1 MEPEDDFDAVFGEP
15 TNPVD
20 TAPEPAVDTTAAPTA
35 APVDNAA
42 DDAPITT
49 ADTPVDAPGDTP
61 VDAPADAPVDVP
73 VDTAPAPAPQPAQV
87 IDPVALAEA
96 MADAQERRQ
105 RAAAP
110 APVADAPRAA
120 TMDDFLDDKAKA
132 SIALFK
138 SEWAEVEAPVNALIN
153 AALQAQAVNMQRE
166 FQQVMQQRLAPVE
179 SVAAQSQEA
188 MYWQTVQAAH
198 PDFQEAAAALPAWI
212 QKQPAILRPTLE
224 RVYNGGTAVEVVELL
239 SAYKQ
244 AIGSTGAAPA
254 TPASSA
260 AQVTPRVAAVD
271 KAVLAATLAP
281 PAAQRST
288 KQTSRD
294 PNDVEGSFMEAFG

>member
-1 MEPEDDFDAVFGEP
+1 MEPEDDFDAAFGEP
-15 TNPVD
+15 SAQADDTPETVEATADPV
-20 TAPEPAVDTTAAPTA
+20 EPVE
-35 APVDNAA
+35 PVEAA
-42 DDAPITT
+42 DEPVEAVEA
-49 ADTPVDAPGDTP
+49 ADPVEAQADP
-61 VDAPADAPVDVP
+61 VEPVQVEQ
-73 VDTAPAPAPQPAQV
+73 AAPAPQPAQV

-166 FQQVMQQRLAPVE
+166 FQQVMQQRMAPVE

-188 MYWQTVQAAH
+188 MYWQTVQQAH

-294 PNDVEGSFMEAFG
+294 PNDADGSFMEAFG

>member
-1 MEPEDDFDAVFGEP
+1 MEPEDDFDAAFGEP
-15 TNPVD
+15 SAQADDTPETVEATADPV
-20 TAPEPAVDTTAAPTA
+20 EPVEPVEAADEPVEAVETIEPVEAQADPVEHAQVEQLADVATPAAP
-35 APVDNAA
+35 
-42 DDAPITT
+42 
-49 ADTPVDAPGDTP
+49 
-61 VDAPADAPVDVP
+61 
-73 VDTAPAPAPQPAQV
+73 V

-198 PDFQEAAAALPAWI
+198 PDFKEAAAALPAWI

-244 AIGSTGAAPA
+244 AIGSTGAAPV

-294 PNDVEGSFMEAFG
+294 PNDADGSFMEAFG

>member
-1 MEPEDDFDAVFGEP
+1 MEPEDDFDAAFGEP
-15 TNPVD
+15 SAQADDTPETVEATADPV
-20 TAPEPAVDTTAAPTA
+20 EPVE
-35 APVDNAA
+35 PVEAA
-42 DDAPITT
+42 DEPVEAVEA
-49 ADTPVDAPGDTP
+49 ADPVEAQADP
-61 VDAPADAPVDVP
+61 VEPVQVEQ
-73 VDTAPAPAPQPAQV
+73 PAPAPQPAQV

-244 AIGSTGAAPA
+244 AIGSTGAAPV

>member
-1 MEPEDDFDAVFGEP
+1 MEPEDDFDAAFGEP
-15 TNPVD
+15 S
-20 TAPEPAVDTTAAPTA
+20 AQA
-35 APVDNAA
+35 
-42 DDAPITT
+42 
-49 ADTPVDAPGDTP
+49 GDTP
-61 VDAPADAPVDVP
+61 ETVEATADPVEPVEPVEAADEPVEAVEAAEPVEVQADTVEPEQVEQPAAVAAPAAP
-73 VDTAPAPAPQPAQV
+73 V

-105 RAAAP
+105 RAATP
-110 APVADAPRAA
+110 APVVDAPRAA

-244 AIGSTGAAPA
+244 AIGSTGAAPV

>member
-1 MEPEDDFDAVFGEP
+1 MEPEDDFDAAFGEP
-15 TNPVD
+15 SAQADDTPETVEATADPV
-20 TAPEPAVDTTAAPTA
+20 EPVE
-35 APVDNAA
+35 PVEAA
-42 DDAPITT
+42 DEPVEAVEA
-49 ADTPVDAPGDTP
+49 ADPVEAQADP
-61 VDAPADAPVDVP
+61 VEPVQVEQ
-73 VDTAPAPAPQPAQV
+73 PAPAPQPAQV

>member
-1 MEPEDDFDAVFGEP
+1 MEPEDDFDAAFGEP
-15 TNPVD
+15 SAQVD
-20 TAPEPAVDTTAAPTA
+20 DTPEPVEAAADPVEPAEPVEAADEPVEAVEAAEPVEAQADPVEPVQVEQPAAVAAPTA
-35 APVDNAA
+35 P
-42 DDAPITT
+42 
-49 ADTPVDAPGDTP
+49 
-61 VDAPADAPVDVP
+61 
-73 VDTAPAPAPQPAQV
+73 V

-120 TMDDFLDDKAKA
+120 TADDFLDDKGRA
-132 SIALFK
+132 SVALLAT
-138 SEWAEVEAPVNALIN
+138 EWAEVAGPVNTII
-153 AALQAQAVNMQRE
+153 AAELKAQAENLRRE
-166 FQQVMQQRLAPVE
+166 FRQEMNQRVAPME

-244 AIGSTGAAPA
+244 AIGSTGAAPV

>member
-15 TNPVD
+15 SAQADDTPETVEATADPVEHAEPVEAAD
-20 TAPEPAVDTTAAPTA
+20 EPVETVEAAEPVEAQADPVEPAQVEQPAA
-35 APVDNAA
+35 V
-42 DDAPITT
+42 
-49 ADTPVDAPGDTP
+49 
-61 VDAPADAPVDVP
+61 
-73 VDTAPAPAPQPAQV
+73 TAPAAPV

-244 AIGSTGAAPA
+244 AIGSTGAAPV

>member
-1 MEPEDDFDAVFGEP
+1 MEPEDDFDAAFGEP
-15 TNPVD
+15 SAQADD
-20 TAPEPAVDTTAAPTA
+20 TPEPVEA
-35 APVDNAA
+35 AA
-42 DDAPITT
+42 DPVEPAEPVEA
-49 ADTPVDAPGDTP
+49 ADEPVEAVEAADP
-61 VDAPADAPVDVP
+61 VEAQADPVEP
-73 VDTAPAPAPQPAQV
+73 VQVEQPAPAPQPAQV

>member
-1 MEPEDDFDAVFGEP
+1 MEQEDDFDAVFGEP
-15 TNPVD
+15 SEPVEA
-20 TAPEPAVDTTAAPTA
+20 APETVEATADPVEPVEPVEAADEPVEAVEAAEPVEAQADPVEPVQVEQPAAVAAPTA
-35 APVDNAA
+35 P
-42 DDAPITT
+42 
-49 ADTPVDAPGDTP
+49 
-61 VDAPADAPVDVP
+61 
-73 VDTAPAPAPQPAQV
+73 V

-244 AIGSTGAAPA
+244 AIGSTGAAPV

>member
-1 MEPEDDFDAVFGEP
+1 MEPEDDFDAAFGEP
-15 TNPVD
+15 SAQVDDTPETVEATADPV
-20 TAPEPAVDTTAAPTA
+20 EPVE
-35 APVDNAA
+35 PVEAA
-42 DDAPITT
+42 DEPVEAVEA
-49 ADTPVDAPGDTP
+49 ADPVEAQADP
-61 VDAPADAPVDVP
+61 VEPVQVEQ
-73 VDTAPAPAPQPAQV
+73 PAPAPQPAQV

-198 PDFQEAAAALPAWI
+198 PDFREAAAALPAWI

-294 PNDVEGSFMEAFG
+294 PNDADGSFMEAFG

>member
-1 MEPEDDFDAVFGEP
+1 MEPEDDFDAAFGEP
-15 TNPVD
+15 SEPVEAVLETVEA
-20 TAPEPAVDTTAAPTA
+20 TADPVEPAEPVEAADEPVEAVEAAEPVEAQA
-35 APVDNAA
+35 APVEAA
-42 DDAPITT
+42 Q
-49 ADTPVDAPGDTP
+49 VE
-61 VDAPADAPVDVP
+61 
-73 VDTAPAPAPQPAQV
+73 QPAAVAAPSAPV

-120 TMDDFLDDKAKA
+120 TVDDFLDDKAKA

-244 AIGSTGAAPA
+244 AIGSTGAAPV

>member
-1 MEPEDDFDAVFGEP
+1 MNQANDFDAAFGEP
-15 TNPVD
+15 TDLVDTDLEPVEAAADPVEPAESVEPVEALADPVEAADPVEVADPVEPVIDLAD
-20 TAPEPAVDTTAAPTA
+20 TAPVAVAPAAP
-35 APVDNAA
+35 
-42 DDAPITT
+42 
-49 ADTPVDAPGDTP
+49 
-61 VDAPADAPVDVP
+61 
-73 VDTAPAPAPQPAQV
+73 V

-110 APVADAPRAA
+110 APVADVPRAA
-120 TMDDFLDDKAKA
+120 SIDDFLDDKAKA

-244 AIGSTGAAPA
+244 AIGSTGAAPV

-294 PNDVEGSFMEAFG
+294 PNDADGSFMEAFG

>member
-1 MEPEDDFDAVFGEP
+1 MEPEDDFDAAFGEP
-15 TNPVD
+15 SAQADDTPETVEATADPV
-20 TAPEPAVDTTAAPTA
+20 EPVE
-35 APVDNAA
+35 PVEAA
-42 DDAPITT
+42 DEPVEAVEA
-49 ADTPVDAPGDTP
+49 ADPVEAQADP
-61 VDAPADAPVDVP
+61 VEPVQVEQ
-73 VDTAPAPAPQPAQV
+73 PAPAPQPAQV

-105 RAAAP
+105 RATAP

-294 PNDVEGSFMEAFG
+294 PNDADGSFMEAFG

>member
-1 MEPEDDFDAVFGEP
+1 MEPEDDFDAAFGEP
-15 TNPVD
+15 SAQADDTPETVEATADPV
-20 TAPEPAVDTTAAPTA
+20 EPVEPVEAADEPVEAVEAAEPVEAQADPVEPVQVEQPAAVAAPTA
-35 APVDNAA
+35 P
-42 DDAPITT
+42 
-49 ADTPVDAPGDTP
+49 
-61 VDAPADAPVDVP
+61 
-73 VDTAPAPAPQPAQV
+73 V

-244 AIGSTGAAPA
+244 AIGSTGAAPV

>member
-1 MEPEDDFDAVFGEP
+1 MEQEDDFDAVFGEP
-15 TNPVD
+15 SEPVEA
-20 TAPEPAVDTTAAPTA
+20 APETVEATADPVEPAEPVEAQAEPVEAVETIEPVEAQADPVEPAQVEQPADVATPAAP
-35 APVDNAA
+35 
-42 DDAPITT
+42 
-49 ADTPVDAPGDTP
+49 
-61 VDAPADAPVDVP
+61 
-73 VDTAPAPAPQPAQV
+73 V

-120 TMDDFLDDKAKA
+120 TADDFLDDKAKA

-244 AIGSTGAAPA
+244 AIGSTGAAPV

-294 PNDVEGSFMEAFG
+294 PNDADGSFMEAFG

>member
-15 TNPVD
+15 SAQADD
-20 TAPEPAVDTTAAPTA
+20 TPETVEA
-35 APVDNAA
+35 AA
-42 DDAPITT
+42 DPVEPVEPVEAADEPVEAVET
-49 ADTPVDAPGDTP
+49 AEQVEAQADPVEP
-61 VDAPADAPVDVP
+61 VQVEQ
-73 VDTAPAPAPQPAQV
+73 PAPAPQPAQV

-244 AIGSTGAAPA
+244 AIGSTGAAPV

-294 PNDVEGSFMEAFG
+294 PNDADGSFMEAFG

>member
-1 MEPEDDFDAVFGEP
+1 MEPEDDFDAAFGEP
-15 TNPVD
+15 SEPVEAVLETVEA
-20 TAPEPAVDTTAAPTA
+20 TADPVEPAEPVEAADEPVEAVEAAEPVEAQA
-35 APVDNAA
+35 APVEAA
-42 DDAPITT
+42 Q
-49 ADTPVDAPGDTP
+49 VE
-61 VDAPADAPVDVP
+61 
-73 VDTAPAPAPQPAQV
+73 QPAAVAAPSAPV

-166 FQQVMQQRLAPVE
+166 FQQVMQQRLAPVA

-244 AIGSTGAAPA
+244 AIGSTGAAPV

>member
-1 MEPEDDFDAVFGEP
+1 
-15 TNPVD
+15 
-20 TAPEPAVDTTAAPTA
+20 
-35 APVDNAA
+35 
-42 DDAPITT
+42 
-49 ADTPVDAPGDTP
+49 
-61 VDAPADAPVDVP
+61 
-73 VDTAPAPAPQPAQV
+73 
-87 IDPVALAEA
+87 

-105 RAAAP
+105 RAATP

-244 AIGSTGAAPA
+244 AIGSTGAAPV

>member
-1 MEPEDDFDAVFGEP
+1 MEPEDDFDAAFGEP
-15 TNPVD
+15 SAQADDTPETVEATADPV
-20 TAPEPAVDTTAAPTA
+20 EPVE
-35 APVDNAA
+35 PVEAA
-42 DDAPITT
+42 DEPVEAVEVAEPVEAQ
-49 ADTPVDAPGDTP
+49 ADPVEP
-61 VDAPADAPVDVP
+61 VQVEQA
-73 VDTAPAPAPQPAQV
+73 APAPQPAQV

-244 AIGSTGAAPA
+244 AIGSTGAAPV

>member
-1 MEPEDDFDAVFGEP
+1 MAAMNQANDFDAAFGEP
-15 TNPVD
+15 TDPVDIAPEPVEAAADPVEPIDPVEPVEPAEPTDPVEPTEPVEPAEPVEPLVAPVD
-20 TAPEPAVDTTAAPTA
+20 TAPIAPAAP
-35 APVDNAA
+35 
-42 DDAPITT
+42 
-49 ADTPVDAPGDTP
+49 
-61 VDAPADAPVDVP
+61 
-73 VDTAPAPAPQPAQV
+73 V

>member
-15 TNPVD
+15 SAQADDTPETVEATADPV
-20 TAPEPAVDTTAAPTA
+20 EPAEPVEAADEPVEVVEAAEPVEAQADPVEPVQVEQPAAVAAPA
-35 APVDNAA
+35 AP
-42 DDAPITT
+42 
-49 ADTPVDAPGDTP
+49 
-61 VDAPADAPVDVP
+61 
-73 VDTAPAPAPQPAQV
+73 V

-138 SEWAEVEAPVNALIN
+138 TEWAEVEAPVNALIN

-244 AIGSTGAAPA
+244 AIGSTGAAPV

>member
-1 MEPEDDFDAVFGEP
+1 MEPEDDFDAAFGEP
-15 TNPVD
+15 SAQADDTPETVEATADPV
-20 TAPEPAVDTTAAPTA
+20 EPAEPVEAQAEPVEAVETIEPVEAQADPVEPAQVEQPADVATPAAP
-35 APVDNAA
+35 
-42 DDAPITT
+42 
-49 ADTPVDAPGDTP
+49 
-61 VDAPADAPVDVP
+61 
-73 VDTAPAPAPQPAQV
+73 V

-244 AIGSTGAAPA
+244 AIGSTGAAPV

>member
-1 MEPEDDFDAVFGEP
+1 MEPEDDFDAAFGEP
-15 TNPVD
+15 SAQADDTPETVEATADPV
-20 TAPEPAVDTTAAPTA
+20 EPVE
-35 APVDNAA
+35 PVEAA
-42 DDAPITT
+42 DEPVEAVEA
-49 ADTPVDAPGDTP
+49 ADPVEAQADP
-61 VDAPADAPVDVP
+61 VEPVQVEQ
-73 VDTAPAPAPQPAQV
+73 PAPAPQPAQV

-110 APVADAPRAA
+110 APVADTPRAA

>member
-15 TNPVD
+15 SEPVEA
-20 TAPEPAVDTTAAPTA
+20 APETVEATADPVEPAEPVEAQADPVEAVEAAEPVEAQADPVEPVQVEQPAAVAAPS
-35 APVDNAA
+35 
-42 DDAPITT
+42 
-49 ADTPVDAPGDTP
+49 TP
-61 VDAPADAPVDVP
+61 
-73 VDTAPAPAPQPAQV
+73 V

-212 QKQPAILRPTLE
+212 QTQPAILRPALE

-239 SAYKQ
+239 STYKQ
-244 AIGSTGAAPA
+244 AIGSTGAAPV

-294 PNDVEGSFMEAFG
+294 PNDADGSFMEAFG

>member
-15 TNPVD
+15 SAQVD
-20 TAPEPAVDTTAAPTA
+20 DTPEPVEAAADPVEPAEPVEAADEPVEAVEAAEPVEVQADTVEPAQAEQPAPVAAPT
-35 APVDNAA
+35 
-42 DDAPITT
+42 
-49 ADTPVDAPGDTP
+49 TP
-61 VDAPADAPVDVP
+61 
-73 VDTAPAPAPQPAQV
+73 V

-120 TMDDFLDDKAKA
+120 TADDFLDDKAKA

-244 AIGSTGAAPA
+244 AIGSTGAAPV

-294 PNDVEGSFMEAFG
+294 PNDADGSFMEAFG

>member
-1 MEPEDDFDAVFGEP
+1 MEPEDDFDAAFGEP
-15 TNPVD
+15 SAQADDTPETVEATADPV
-20 TAPEPAVDTTAAPTA
+20 EPVE
-35 APVDNAA
+35 PVEAA
-42 DDAPITT
+42 DEPVEAVEA
-49 ADTPVDAPGDTP
+49 ADPVEAQADP
-61 VDAPADAPVDVP
+61 VEPVQVEQ
-73 VDTAPAPAPQPAQV
+73 PAPAPQPAQV

-244 AIGSTGAAPA
+244 AIGSTGAAPV

-294 PNDVEGSFMEAFG
+294 PNDADGSFMEAFG

>member
-1 MEPEDDFDAVFGEP
+1 MEQEDDFDAVFGEP
-15 TNPVD
+15 TNLVD
-20 TAPEPAVDTTAAPTA
+20 TAAEPVVDTTDAPTDT
-35 APVDNAA
+35 PVDNAA
-42 DDAPITT
+42 DDAPIT
-49 ADTPVDAPGDTP
+49 AA
-61 VDAPADAPVDVP
+61 DAPADAPSDTPADAPADAQGDVP
-73 VDTAPAPAPQPAQV
+73 TDTAPAPAPQPAQV

-166 FQQVMQQRLAPVE
+166 FQQVMQQRMAPVE

-244 AIGSTGAAPA
+244 AIGSTGAAPV

-294 PNDVEGSFMEAFG
+294 PNDADGSFMEAFG

>member
-15 TNPVD
+15 TTTVD
-20 TAPEPAVDTTAAPTA
+20 TALEPAGDTT
-35 APVDNAA
+35 
-42 DDAPITT
+42 DAPIDTPVDIAVDDT
-49 ADTPVDAPGDTP
+49 PIASADTPVDDP
-61 VDAPADAPVDVP
+61 VDAPVDTQVDAPVDA
-73 VDTAPAPAPQPAQV
+73 APAPAPQPAPV

-105 RAAAP
+105 RASEP
-110 APVADAPRAA
+110 APVADTPRAA
-120 TMDDFLDDKAKA
+120 TVEDFLDDKDKA

-138 SEWAEVEAPVNALIN
+138 SEWAEVEAPVNALIS
-153 AALQAQAVNMQRE
+153 AALKAQAVNMQRE

-212 QKQPAILRPTLE
+212 QTQPAILRPALE

-239 SAYKQ
+239 STYKQ
-244 AIGSTGAAPA
+244 AIGSTGAAPV